1 MNGRLLLSLFIAVLP
16 ISVEMGAPADTTTRT
31 SVDEPP
37 LGSETS
43 FRAAGSVGEF
53 AIIQR
58 GCNGQVL
65 DVAKAQLT
73 SGALEVQHRFASG
86 VVIGARGGQVV
97 EDAGAGPAVPFGTVT
112 PGLGKRTNAYANP
125 YVGFDGATA
134 GVGVGWLM
142 ADHRFIV
149 HEDETIR
156 PDVTAHLRLGGLR
169 EQFIVRFM
177 EGMPL
182 ESEGAL
188 TAEVAG
194 PVGPRT
200 NLAAFIGLMGPF
212 DGALLGLKGDVWLT
226 PDAALSIKL
235 GLSGYGQYSAGAGAI
250 VRFGGR

>member
-16 ISVEMGAPADTTTRT
+16 ISVEMGATPDTTSRT
-31 SVDEPP
+31 GADEAP
-37 LGSETS
+37 LGAETT

-58 GCNGQVL
+58 GCNGKVL
-65 DVAKAQLT
+65 DVAKTQLT
-73 SGALEVQHRFASG
+73 SGALEVQHRFSSG

-112 PGLGKRTNAYANP
+112 PGMGKRTNAYANP
-125 YVGFDGATA
+125 YVGFDGASA
-134 GVGVGWLM
+134 GVGVGWLR

-149 HEDETIR
+149 DENETIE
-156 PDVTAHLRLGGLR
+156 PDVTAHLRLGGTR
-169 EQFIVRFM
+169 EQFVLRFM

-188 TAEVAG
+188 TAEVGG

-200 NLAAFIGLMGPF
+200 NMAAFIGFMGPF

-226 PDAALSIKL
+226 PEAALSIKL
-235 GLSGYGQYSAGAGAI
+235 GLSGHGQYSAGAGAI